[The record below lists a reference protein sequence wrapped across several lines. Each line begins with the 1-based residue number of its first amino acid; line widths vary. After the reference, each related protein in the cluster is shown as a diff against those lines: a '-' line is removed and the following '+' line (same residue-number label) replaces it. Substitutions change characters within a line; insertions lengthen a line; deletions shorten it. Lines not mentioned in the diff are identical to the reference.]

1 MNSIS
6 HTHLSQGESIRQL
19 AQRLVRGTVRWVRG
33 TPSLSWLLDHGEQKF
48 IDIADEYVT
57 WVYYVNAGMLVRG
70 NLYCFDYAMQHL
82 PSNAPILEIG
92 SFCGL
97 STNLL
102 GYYKRQRGRCNVL
115 LTCEDWSFDG
125 GAPGAE
131 FPTSCLPIEEYRALV
146 KETFLRNVKMFSGR
160 GLPGT
165 VEISAEDFFTAWR
178 KASTVIDIFGTT
190 RRLGG
195 PLSFCYIDGN
205 HSYESAKRDF
215 LNCDEFVEP
224 GGFILFDDSS
234 DDTVFEG
241 VRRVV
246 AEVRESLRYR
256 LVMKNPNYLFQKK
269 S

>member
-1 MNSIS
+1 LNSIS
-6 HTHLSQGESIRQL
+6 NTHPSQGENIRHL
-19 AQRLVRGTVRWVRG
+19 AQRFARGAVRWVRG
-33 TPSLSWLLDHGEQKF
+33 TRSLSWLLDHSEKKS

-57 WVYYVNAGMLVRG
+57 WVYYVNAGMLDRG
-70 NLYCFDYAMQHL
+70 NLYCFDFAMQHL
-82 PSNAPILEIG
+82 PSEAPILEIG

-102 GYYKRQRGRCNVL
+102 GYYKRQRGRSNAL
-115 LTCEDWSFDG
+115 LTCEDWSFG
-125 GAPGAE
+125 GAAPGPE
-131 FPTSCLPIEEYRALV
+131 FPTSRLAIEEYRALV
-146 KETFLRNVKMFSGR
+146 KETFLRNVKMFSAR
-160 GLPGT
+160 DLPGT
-165 VEISAEDFFTAWR
+165 VEISAEDFFAAWR
-178 KASTVIDIFGTT
+178 KASTVIDVFGTT

-205 HSYESAKRDF
+205 HSYESAERDF

-234 DDTVFEG
+234 DDSAFQG

-246 AEVRESLRYR
+246 AEVKDSPKYR

-269 S
+269 L